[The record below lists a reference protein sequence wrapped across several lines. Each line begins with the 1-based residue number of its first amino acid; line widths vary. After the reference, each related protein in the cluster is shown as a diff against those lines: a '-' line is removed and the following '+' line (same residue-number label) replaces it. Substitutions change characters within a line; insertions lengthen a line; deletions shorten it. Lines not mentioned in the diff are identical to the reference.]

1 MFMLLRY
8 FLLFISMCSITRL
21 APVCA
26 QNLELATTL
35 LKMKTLED
43 KSTQLSPFLIVTRNQ
58 SSQKRAE
65 SYTRFSDFLP
75 KANFSLRK
83 EKDFFETR
91 NAPLRALGIGAANYN
106 WSIDY
111 QWNLLNYG
119 IIEASRKTLVEK
131 DKTLLELR
139 TNEKQYP
146 IVYKTNLLNYLLAKY
161 KQAAVLNSLK
171 KAEAGKK
178 EARLGFELGQKT
190 KLDVLRSEAN
200 MVSLDSKKVSFADEE
215 QNAKSKFIEYSGLEI
230 SDLDFLENLEEGY
243 ILELLNSI
251 CQSMTSD
258 ISSHPNNSPLLESL
272 KYDEEINNISLSHLT
287 QAEWPQLKLQGSY
300 NNSGDTLSA
309 SIHSP
314 YRTHSIALIL
324 TIPLFGGGSLIS
336 SNFEEYFAKQQIKY
350 TMAQKRLEIQ
360 NNLNNSL
367 IKINA
372 MEKLVASLA
381 LNVSQYEELY
391 RLTNKSYQLGKS
403 TLMELLEV
411 QDNLLDSKINLA
423 QNKIQFFTLSQNYL
437 WQAGLQ

>member
-1 MFMLLRY
+1 MFGRY
-8 FLLFISMCSITRL
+8 FLYF
-21 APVCA
+21 
-26 QNLELATTL
+26 TTL
-35 LKMKTLED
+35 CTIACPQTVFAQYHDLSPILLQMQDLQN
-43 KSTQLSPFLIVTRNQ
+43 KSIQLSPFLKVIRNQ
-58 SSQKRAE
+58 ISQKKAE

-75 KANFSLRK
+75 KANLSLKK
-83 EKDFFETR
+83 EKDFFEGR
-91 NAPLRALGIGAANYN
+91 NAPLRALGIGPADST

-119 IIEASRKTLVEK
+119 IIEASRKTLAEK
-131 DKTLLELR
+131 DKVLLELLSK
-139 TNEKQYP
+139 EKEYP
-146 IVYKTNLLNYLLAKY
+146 ITYKTNLLNYLLAKY
-161 KQAAVLNSLK
+161 KKAAVENSLK

-215 QNAKSKFIEYSGLEI
+215 QNAKSKFIEYSGLEN
-230 SDLDFLENLEEGY
+230 SDLDFLENLEESS
-243 ILELLNSI
+243 IFEVLN
-251 CQSMTSD
+251 T
-258 ISSHPNNSPLLESL
+258 ISLSVRSKSLPLFNKSPLLQSL
-272 KYDEEINNISLSHLT
+272 KYDEEINNITLSYLT
-287 QAEWPQLKLQGSY
+287 QAEWPNLKLQGSY
-300 NNSGDTLSA
+300 NNSGDSFSDSL
-309 SIHSP
+309 HSP
-314 YRTHSIALIL
+314 YRSHTIALVL
-324 TIPLFGGGSLIS
+324 TIPIFGGGSLIS
-336 SNFEEYFAKQQIKY
+336 TNFEEYFAKQQIKY
-350 TMAQKRLEIQ
+350 SMAQKKLEIQ

-367 IKINA
+367 IKMNA
-372 MEKLVASLA
+372 LETLVASLT

>member
-1 MFMLLRY
+1 MFGRY
-8 FLLFISMCSITRL
+8 FLYF
-21 APVCA
+21 
-26 QNLELATTL
+26 TTL
-35 LKMKTLED
+35 CTIACPQTVFAQYQDLSPILLQMQDLQN
-43 KSTQLSPFLIVTRNQ
+43 KSIQLSPFLKVIRNQ
-58 SSQKRAE
+58 SSQKKAE

-75 KANFSLRK
+75 KANLSLKK
-83 EKDFFETR
+83 EKDFFEGR
-91 NAPLRALGIGAANYN
+91 NAPLRALGIGPADST

-119 IIEASRKTLVEK
+119 IIEASRKTLAEK
-131 DKTLLELR
+131 DKVLLELLSK
-139 TNEKQYP
+139 EKEYP
-146 IVYKTNLLNYLLAKY
+146 ITYKTNLLNYLLAKY
-161 KQAAVLNSLK
+161 KKAAVENSLK

-215 QNAKSKFIEYSGLEI
+215 QNAKSKFIEYSGLEN
-230 SDLDFLENLEEGY
+230 SDLDFLENLEESS
-243 ILELLNSI
+243 IFEVLN
-251 CQSMTSD
+251 T
-258 ISSHPNNSPLLESL
+258 ISLSVRSKSLPLFNKSPLLQSL
-272 KYDEEINNISLSHLT
+272 KYDEEINNITLSYLT
-287 QAEWPQLKLQGSY
+287 QAEWPNLKLQGSY
-300 NNSGDTLSA
+300 NNSGDSFSDSL
-309 SIHSP
+309 HSP
-314 YRTHSIALIL
+314 YRSHTIALVL
-324 TIPLFGGGSLIS
+324 TIPIFGGGSLIS
-336 SNFEEYFAKQQIKY
+336 TNFEEYFAKQQIKY
-350 TMAQKRLEIQ
+350 SMAQKKLEIQ

-367 IKINA
+367 IKMNA
-372 MEKLVASLA
+372 LETLVASLT